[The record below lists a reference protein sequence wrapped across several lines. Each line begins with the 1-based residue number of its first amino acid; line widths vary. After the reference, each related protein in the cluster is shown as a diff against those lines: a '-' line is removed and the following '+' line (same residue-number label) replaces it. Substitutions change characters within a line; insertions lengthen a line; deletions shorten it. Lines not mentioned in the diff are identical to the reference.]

1 MITLNSC
8 PENEY
13 FEVKELWFYY
23 DESLKVASLG
33 LTEGC
38 TVLVKNKTERNVLI
52 ETNISDVLLTKEEAL
67 NVNGDIKVKKY
78 KKGTTRR

>member
-23 DESLKVASLG
+23 DESLKFAVRG
-33 LTEGC
+33 LTEGS
-38 TVLVKNKTERNVLI
+38 VILVKNKTEDNVLI
-52 ETNISDVLLTKEEAL
+52 ETGISEVLLTKEEAL
-67 NVNGDIKVKKY
+67 NVNGDIKVKKQT
-78 KKGTTRR
+78 KRKR